1 VDLDTGFLRDLC
13 LAPGVIGFLAPVE
26 RVVAERLAATT
37 PSAAVTHDSL
47 GTITAAAGGG
57 DPRIVL
63 AAHADQ
69 IGAVVTG
76 ADERGFLWLRPSG
89 MLDAEVMP
97 GRLVCVHA
105 AGGPREGVVGRMP
118 NDLLPA
124 GDHATKAAFDD
135 LWLDLGAGSREEA
148 LSLVAIGDTVTFAP
162 RFATLAGG
170 LVTSQALDDRA
181 GVYAIVRTLELCA
194 ASAAG
199 LAAVATTGEETSFL
213 GARAA
218 AAALR
223 PEAVVVVVV
232 VDVIWASDHPRA
244 GAQLAGGDVRLG
256 AGPVLSRGGGMSERL
271 AGLARDTAADEGI
284 PLQVRAVA
292 GATLSDADELLP
304 IPGAETLVLSI
315 PLRYMHSPFEVA
327 SGGDVERA
335 ARLIAAV
342 VDRLQAASSAV

>member
-1 VDLDTGFLRDLC
+1 VDLDTDFLRDLC

-37 PSAAVTHDSL
+37 PDAAVTHDSL
-47 GTITAAAGGG
+47 GTFTATGGG
-57 DPRIVL
+57 DPRIML

-76 ADERGFLWLRPSG
+76 ADERGFVWLRPSG
-89 MLDAEVMP
+89 LLDAEVMP

-105 AGGPREGVVGRMP
+105 AGGPREGVIGRMP
-118 NDLLPA
+118 SDLLP
-124 GDHATKAAFDD
+124 GGERATKASFDD

-148 LSLVAIGDTVTFAP
+148 LSLVAIGDTVTFAS

-170 LVTSQALDDRA
+170 LVASQALDDRA
-181 GVYAIVRTLELCA
+181 GVYAIVRALELRA
-194 ASAAG
+194 ESTSGAAG
-199 LAAVATTGEETSFL
+199 LAVVATTGEETSFL
-213 GARAA
+213 GARAV

-223 PEAVVVVVV
+223 PEVVVV

-271 AGLARDTAADEGI
+271 AGLTRDAAADVGI

-304 IPGAETLVLSI
+304 IPGAETLALSI

-327 SGGDVERA
+327 SGADVERTA
-335 ARLIAAV
+335 QLIAAV
-342 VDRLQAASSAV
+342 VGRLQAASPAV